1 MCRQAVF
8 LKTNDQAF
16 EIDEENIG
24 RERRIKNV
32 KEGTL
37 PQAMSPLCLSVF

>member
-32 KEGTL
+32 KKGTL
-37 PQAMSPLCLSVF
+37 PQALSPSALNVF